1 MKEPITLEQ
10 FVQEHPHDMI
20 QIMSP
25 GGYVTISPNLP
36 LTELSAH
43 AGVRGTEIP
52 IPWEELK
59 DQIVENCNYN
69 EIDGNWYLLTGEPSQ
84 DYPVQAPEMHM

>member
-1 MKEPITLEQ
+1 MKDPMTLEQ
-10 FVQEHPHDMI
+10 FRLEHPNDVI

-25 GGYVTISPNLP
+25 GGYVTLSPDRSLD
-36 LTELSAH
+36 ELFAH

-59 DQIVENCNYN
+59 DQIVENCNFN
-69 EIDGNWYLLTGEPSQ
+69 EVDGNWYLLTVEPSLDCPTQ
-84 DYPVQAPEMHM
+84 TIGM